1 MSWQTMLHTF
11 NILKNGIMWDLL
23 SGIGF
28 IEIIHSLELI
38 NYVAT
43 QQNFSLNLANSAVPV
58 V

>member
-11 NILKNGIMWDLL
+11 NIFKNGIMCDLL

-38 NYVAT
+38 NYIAT
-43 QQNFSLNLANSAVPV
+43 QQIFSLNLANSAVPV